1 MDGLNKIIIDQS
13 AKDSQSGAPYRE
25 VLFDHDAVSSM
36 YFLLLFFGFL
46 AGITTV
52 LFGFGGGFV
61 VVPVLYSVLLAAHGT
76 GSAVGY
82 AAMHVAVATSTCVM
96 IFGAGLATLRHHKA
110 GTVPWDQVRPLLG
123 YIAAG
128 AIPGAAAA
136 LALSGDGVRWVFI
149 FYLGLTIL
157 DSIVRPGFTQE
168 TPARIRPWGRWMTG
182 AAGTAIGAIAA
193 FLGVGGSVMTV
204 PLMRRRGA
212 SMTAATAAANPLSLP
227 TAVVGSTTYALLAW
241 NDTPLGAWHAGYID
255 LRACLVL
262 VVGSW
267 LGIRLTSRWI
277 GKIPDR
283 LHAKAYIALLCIV
296 LLVMLVV

>member
-1 MDGLNKIIIDQS
+1 
-13 AKDSQSGAPYRE
+13 
-25 VLFDHDAVSSM
+25 M
-36 YFLLLFFGFL
+36 YSLLLFFGFL

-76 GSAVGY
+76 GGAVGD

-123 YIAAG
+123 YIAVG

-136 LALSGDGVRWVFI
+136 LALSGDWVRWVFI
-149 FYLGLTIL
+149 FYLGVTIL
-157 DSIVRPGFTQE
+157 DSILRPGFTQE
-168 TPARIRPWGRWMTG
+168 TAARIRPWGRWMTA

-227 TAVVGSTTYALLAW
+227 MAVVGSATYALLAW
-241 NDTPLGAWHAGYID
+241 SDAPLGAWHAGYID

-283 LHAKAYIALLCIV
+283 IHAKAYIALLCSV